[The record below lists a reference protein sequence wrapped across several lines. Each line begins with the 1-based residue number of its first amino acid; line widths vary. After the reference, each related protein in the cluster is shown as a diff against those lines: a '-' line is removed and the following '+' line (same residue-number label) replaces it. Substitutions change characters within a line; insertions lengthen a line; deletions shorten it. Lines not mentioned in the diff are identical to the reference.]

1 MNMDL
6 TIKNDLIKML
16 RNVFDDKEFITCIVS
31 HLKTDRVRKGFIDYM
46 NMNPGATSEE
56 LTLLSIT
63 VHRENL

>member
-6 TIKNDLIKML
+6 TIKNNLIEML
-16 RNVFDDKEFITCIVS
+16 RNVFDDKEFITCIIS
-31 HLKTDRVRKGFIDYM
+31 HLKTDRVREGFIAYM
-46 NMNPGATSEE
+46 NMNPEATSEE